1 MGAFLTCETLF
12 APAVIN
18 QIRCL
23 KDINELVPHIESA
36 LEAQQ
41 AIIERLQR
49 DLSKEKLCTS
59 LTRVLHANKRTFAAL
74 KNAFGEWKGACA
86 KGKNFVTMR
95 GNYKSCEIAW
105 YWPWKHP
112 RRWRRRGRYVE
123 WRISSEKMPIFV
135 NVAENLAM

>member
-1 MGAFLTCETLF
+1 LGAFLTCETLF
-12 APAVIN
+12 APSVIN

-23 KDINELVPHIESA
+23 KDINKLVPHIESA

-74 KNAFGEWKGACA
+74 KNAFGEWKEACA
-86 KGKNFVTMR
+86 KGGNFDNGR
-95 GNYKSCEIAW
+95 KLQEL
-105 YWPWKHP
+105 
-112 RRWRRRGRYVE
+112 RRRLAGAGSGNMQE
-123 WRISSEKMPIFV
+123 DGGGEGGTSSGGSAARRCRFS
-135 NVAENLAM
+135 